1 MIPTI
6 LSGKKILLGVTGSIA
21 IYKSLELIRLF
32 IKAGATVKVLMSEE
46 AKRFITPLTFE
57 AISQN
62 EVLHVNTESW
72 SNELNHIHIGKW
84 ADIFVIAPITA
95 NTINKMA
102 HGIADNLLTQSVIAY
117 VKPILI
123 APSANTNMMLNAFTQ
138 ESLAKLA
145 HKGMHIV
152 APQTKLLACNDEGMG
167 ALADVETIFYQ
178 SATVLL
184 EDAFW
189 KGREVIITGGGSVEK
204 IDDVRCISNFSSG
217 KQAFSL
223 ALAYYLKGAH
233 VTLISSIEMSLPN
246 LPISF
251 LHVKSSQ
258 EFKRAL
264 ESSLQVAKFND
275 AEPLVLM
282 AAAISDYIPK
292 STHQGKLK
300 KENLGEQVNLELV
313 LNEDI
318 LATLDKTGVK
328 VIGFKAEMDETT
340 ALENAKK
347 MLINKGLHAV
357 CLNILG
363 EENSFGSHKNTIH
376 FITHKSTTKIPL
388 ALKFDIAQKIV
399 ELSKNI

>member
-6 LSGKKILLGVTGSIA
+6 LSGKKILVGVTGSIA

-32 IKAGATVKVLMSEE
+32 IKAGASVKVLMSEE
-46 AKRFITPLTFE
+46 AKRFITPLSFE

-62 EVLHVNTESW
+62 KVLHVSTESW
-72 SNELNHIHIGKW
+72 SNELNHIQIGKW

-95 NTINKMA
+95 NTINKIA

-117 VKPILI
+117 VKPIVI
-123 APSANTNMMLNAFTQ
+123 APSANTNMMLNALTQ
-138 ESLAKLA
+138 ESLSKLA
-145 HKGMHIV
+145 HNGMHIV

-178 SATVLL
+178 CATVLL
-184 EDAFW
+184 EDTFW
-189 KGREVIITGGGSVEK
+189 KGREVIITGGGSIEK

-217 KQAFSL
+217 KQAYSL

-233 VTLISSIEMSLPN
+233 VTLISSSEMDSK

-292 STHQGKLK
+292 SAHAGKLK
-300 KENLGEQVNLELV
+300 KEHLGDTMHLELV

-318 LATLDKTGVK
+318 LATLDKTGIK
-328 VIGFKAEMDETT
+328 VIGFKAEMDEAT
-340 ALENAKK
+340 ALESAKK
-347 MLINKGLHAV
+347 MLDTKELHAV

-376 FITHKSTTKIPL
+376 FITPKNTTKIPL